1 MVPPLYAYMDETK
14 NGANVGLD
22 VSDSLERLRKGTPL
36 SGPVQP
42 HRWMDLVGQRKTGQE
57 LMIERGMESC
67 MFKTG
72 ISSVIGYGLGV
83 VLGLFTA
90 GVESNVS
97 MGPGNVIQ
105 EQTVREVFRDLRQRG
120 HSYGK
125 NFAVVGAMFSCTECA
140 LETVRGKSDNW
151 NSPMSG
157 CITGGVLGLRA
168 GVQAGMLGC
177 AGFAAFSTVIDYY
190 LR

>member
-72 ISSVIGYGLGV
+72 ISSVIGKING
-83 VLGLFTA
+83 TC
-90 GVESNVS
+90 
-97 MGPGNVIQ
+97 
-105 EQTVREVFRDLRQRG
+105 FRIINSLYCRIW
-120 HSYGK
+120 
-125 NFAVVGAMFSCTECA
+125 VGCCTRPFYRWC
-140 LETVRGKSDNW
+140 R
-151 NSPMSG
+151 
-157 CITGGVLGLRA
+157 I
-168 GVQAGMLGC
+168 
-177 AGFAAFSTVIDYY
+177 
-190 LR
+190 

>member
-1 MVPPLYAYMDETK
+1 MNDREEGKSSGISVP
-14 NGANVGLD
+14 
-22 VSDSLERLRKGTPL
+22 DSLERLRKGRLL

-42 HRWMDLVGQRKTGQE
+42 YKWMDFVGQRKTAQE

-67 MFKTG
+67 AFKTG
-72 ISSVIGYGLGV
+72 ISAVIGYGLGV

-97 MGPGNVIQ
+97 MGPDNVIR

-125 NFAVVGAMFSCTECA
+125 NFGLVGAMFACTECA
-140 LETVRGKSDNW
+140 IETVRGTSDNW

-157 CITGGVLGLRA
+157 CVTGGVIGLRA
-168 GVQAGMLGC
+168 GAQAGALGC

-190 LR
+190 FRR

>member
-1 MVPPLYAYMDETK
+1 M
-14 NGANVGLD
+14 
-22 VSDSLERLRKGTPL
+22 
-36 SGPVQP
+36 
-42 HRWMDLVGQRKTGQE
+42 
-57 LMIERGMESC
+57 
-67 MFKTG
+67 
-72 ISSVIGYGLGV
+72 GV

-140 LETVRGKSDNW
+140 LETVRFSYGNDTFQGFLQVRGKSDNW

-157 CITGGVLGLRA
+157 CITGGVLGLR
-168 GVQAGMLGC
+168 GMY
-177 AGFAAFSTVIDYY
+177 TNHII
-190 LR
+190 